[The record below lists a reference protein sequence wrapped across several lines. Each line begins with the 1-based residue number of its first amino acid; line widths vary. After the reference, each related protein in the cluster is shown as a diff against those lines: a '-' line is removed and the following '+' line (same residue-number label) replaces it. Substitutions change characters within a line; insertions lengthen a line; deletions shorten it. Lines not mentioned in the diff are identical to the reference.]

1 MLYSIIMGKR
11 STSRRLAM
19 QALYQADLAKI
30 NIHQALNNLFE
41 QEKYIAETR
50 KFSEELAAGAWNKK
64 EQIDEIIKKYS
75 KDWKIERM
83 SGVDRNLLRL
93 ALFELMEGSTP
104 PQVIINEALELAK
117 KYSSEEAAKFI
128 NGVLGA
134 YLKEIK
140 KISSA
145 EPPGSEK

>member
-1 MLYSIIMGKR
+1 MGKR
-11 STSRRLAM
+11 STSRRVAM

-30 NIHQALNNLFE
+30 NIHQALNNLFD

-50 KFSEELAAGAWNKK
+50 KFSEELAAGAWQKK
-64 EQIDEIIKKYS
+64 EPIDEIIKKYS

-83 SGVDRNLLRL
+83 GGVDRNLLRL

-104 PQVIINEALELAK
+104 PQVIINEALEMAK
-117 KYSSEEAAKFI
+117 KYSSDEAAKFI
-128 NGVLGA
+128 NGILGA